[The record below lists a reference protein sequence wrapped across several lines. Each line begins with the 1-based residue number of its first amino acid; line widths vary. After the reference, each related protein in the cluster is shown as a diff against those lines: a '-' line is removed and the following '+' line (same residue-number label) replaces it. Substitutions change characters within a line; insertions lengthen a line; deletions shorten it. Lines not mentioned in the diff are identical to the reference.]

1 MTVEFIVQVPNVL
14 GQQLQRVRE
23 RLPEILERGLREIA
37 SETSVAEKS
46 RGFQDENAIM
56 ELLTSQPSPE
66 QVLSIRPSPEFQARV
81 SELLRRNKEGELS
94 RQEEVE
100 LERYLTLEHM
110 VRLAKAHAYKQMAT
124 RHDDPHSN

>member
-1 MTVEFIVQVPNVL
+1 MTVEFIIQVPNVL

-37 SETSVAEKS
+37 DETSAAERS
-46 RGFQDENAIM
+46 SNFQDENVIM

-66 QVLSIRPSPEFQARV
+66 QVLSIRPSLEFQRRV
-81 SELLRRNKEGELS
+81 SELLRRNKEGELL

-100 LERYLTLEHM
+100 LERYLTLEHI
-110 VRLAKAHAYKQMAT
+110 VRLAKTHAYKQLAT
-124 RHDDPHSN
+124 